1 MLNRLLKDFVIR
13 YKNMEGYKT
22 PFIFGWDTHGLP
34 IEVQVTKS
42 GVNRKSDV
50 VPEFRSSAQSMPISK
65 SRIKKPRSIGWAAL
79 AIMIILI
86 SRFCPNMRPARS
98 TFSPRWPSKG

>member
-1 MLNRLLKDFVIR
+1 LLKDFTIR

-42 GVNRKSDV
+42 GVNRKSMS
-50 VPEFRSSAQSMPISK
+50 VPAFRSSAQSMPIKQVENQKAQFIASA
-65 SRIKKPRSIGWAAL
+65 SL
-79 AIMIILI
+79 AIMPILI
-86 SRFCPNMRPARS
+86 SRFSRI
-98 TFSPRWPSKG
+98 